1 MLDLSAVHST
11 TNASS
16 SLSSS
21 ASPWVPLR
29 GSPSSQGAQ
38 VRNNLKKTR
47 PGKFIVSPE
56 NTKIEYLNLELNSA
70 KTRIAQ
76 LETTMSDYEATIKI
90 QKDKIKV
97 LESQRHDIISKSMNK
112 HTQEQQPQKNTHQ
125 SCQATTA
132 CHSQH
137 PCPSARSHCAPQ
149 PPCPCSH
156 QAHYLDYYHGCKA
169 QVPTSCHNNLPHDR
183 KDTAE
188 GDIQRREA
196 SINKISDEIV
206 DIVCN
211 ITEIQDWQNKFSKT
225 EIDKQAGDKSIAE
238 TVPSQANLNEKADMI
253 VTIADVH
260 YNENQVAN
268 KDNEIII
275 DDNYTQDIVR
285 NDEEKEPTDNT
296 NDDSVV
302 SIDDLV
308 PDVNTPAKN
317 LNYQSQTSQQL
328 LLMLD

>member
-183 KDTAE
+183 KDTA
-188 GDIQRREA
+188 
-196 SINKISDEIV
+196 
-206 DIVCN
+206 
-211 ITEIQDWQNKFSKT
+211 
-225 EIDKQAGDKSIAE
+225 GDKSIAQ